1 MASAQGAKAGRA
13 AGRAAGIVA
22 GRAGRALALSLLLAL
37 GAGPLDAVDARSVK
51 VPPAPQLPRVRHV
64 PQPPHPAHRPS
75 AAQPPVARPSGEELL
90 LYRLESRLL
99 ERLGRGWGI
108 DDRDLQ
114 GYTLLE
120 RCCADKAF
128 DSEAMVALFV
138 RHHANLSTQSAIGL
152 TPLNYAIA
160 SSSQRTVEALA
171 AAGAD
176 VNAFDYEETTVLMQA
191 AGLGE
196 AGMVAALLR
205 RGADPNAVNL
215 RGFTPLLYAVHPSG
229 AGEDQAACVRLLVEA
244 GAEPNRSNA
253 SGFTPLMNAAFLGE
267 RDTVRQLLDYG
278 ANPALE
284 NADGANALHLAASG
298 CQAGTLE
305 MLLDA
310 GLPPDRDVFAILD
323 LQGCRTRMAASPV
336 WRRLEAERA
345 RLAPEAKDA
354 R

>member
-1 MASAQGAKAGRA
+1 MARAQGFMAGW
-13 AGRAAGIVA
+13 A
-22 GRAGRALALSLLLAL
+22 GRAGRVLALALLLAL
-37 GAGPLDAVDARSVK
+37 GVAPGDVATSRAARAHQT
-51 VPPAPQLPRVRHV
+51 PPVPQLPRVRHI
-64 PQPPHPAHRPS
+64 PQPPAQKPS
-75 AAQPPVARPSGEELL
+75 AVKPFVAKPSGEELL
-90 LYRLESRLL
+90 LFRLESRLL
-99 ERLGRGWGI
+99 ERLGQGWGI

-160 SSSQRTVEALA
+160 SSSQHTVEALV

-176 VNAFDYEETTVLMQA
+176 VNACDYEETTVLMQA

-205 RGADPNAVNL
+205 RGADPNAANL
-215 RGFTPLLYAVHPSG
+215 RGFTPLLYAVHPTD
-229 AGEDQAACVRLLVEA
+229 AGEDQATCVRLLVEA
-244 GAEPNRSNA
+244 GAEPDRSNV

-267 RDTVRQLLDYG
+267 RDTVRQLLEHG

-284 NADGANALHLAASG
+284 NVDGANALHLAASG

-310 GLPPDRDVFAILD
+310 GLPADRDVFAILD
-323 LQGCRTRMAASPV
+323 GQGCRTRMAASPV

-345 RLAPEAKDA
+345 KLAPEHSSA
-354 R
+354 RGAR

>member
-1 MASAQGAKAGRA
+1 MPKLPQMPPRTAPFVAK
-13 AGRAAGIVA
+13 
-22 GRAGRALALSLLLAL
+22 
-37 GAGPLDAVDARSVK
+37 
-51 VPPAPQLPRVRHV
+51 
-64 PQPPHPAHRPS
+64 
-75 AAQPPVARPSGEELL
+75 PSGEELL
-90 LYRLESRLL
+90 LSRLESRLL
-99 ERLGRGWGI
+99 ERLGRGWSI
-108 DDRDLQ
+108 DDRDMQ

-176 VNAFDYEETTVLMQA
+176 VNACDYEETTVLMQA

-196 AGMVAALLR
+196 PGMVASLLR
-205 RGADPNAVNL
+205 RGADPNAANL

-229 AGEDQAACVRLLVEA
+229 SGEAQAACVRLLVEA
-244 GAEPNRSNA
+244 GAEPDRSNP

-267 RDTVRQLLDYG
+267 RDTVRQLLEHG
-278 ANPALE
+278 ANPALQ

-310 GLPPDRDVFAILD
+310 GIPADRDVFAILD
-323 LQGCRTRMAASPV
+323 GQGCRARMGASPV
-336 WRRLEAERA
+336 WKRLEAERS
-345 RLAPEAKDA
+345 RLAPAGA